1 MHTGRRVRVGL
12 LDVHS
17 SYSHGS
23 IVTFGRLI
31 RFYIGSSLK
40 IIRH

>member
-1 MHTGRRVRVGL
+1 MHARKRERVDS
-12 LDVHS
+12 LDVRNF
-17 SYSHGS
+17 YSHGS

-31 RFYIGSSLK
+31 RFHIGFSLK